1 MKQQAEKCQLKMS
14 AWTLTNALGAGSAAS
29 LKNLREQRSGLR
41 DNDFPGIDLKTA
53 IGRVDG
59 IEETEL
65 PRRLQQFECRNNR
78 LAMLGLN
85 QDDFI
90 AQVDIARSKYGA
102 DRIGVFMGTST
113 SGIQEAEHAFAHF
126 DQSNIVPVEYD
137 YWHTHNL
144 FSLADFVS
152 RVLNLSGPA
161 QVISTACSSSA
172 KVFAAAHRHIQ
183 AGFCDAAIVGGV
195 DSLCQMTLYGFHS
208 LQLVS
213 TQPCRP
219 ADAARDGISIGEAA
233 GFALLETVED
243 DDDKNICLLGYGESS
258 DAYHISSPHPEGEG
272 ARISMEQAMRM
283 AGVSASE
290 IDYVNLHGTAT
301 PANDAS
307 EDKAI
312 MTCLGSD
319 VPCSSTKGWTGH
331 TLGAAGIT
339 EALFVCLCIE
349 NNFIPGSLNTK
360 TIDPE
365 IQADIVLENRSATVR
380 KVLTNSF
387 GFGGSNC
394 SLLLGRPG

>member
-1 MKQQAEKCQLKMS
+1 MQQKGKCQLKIS
-14 AWTLTNALGAGSAAS
+14 AWTLTNALGPGIAAS
-29 LKNLREQRSGLR
+29 LENLREQRSGLR
-41 DNDFPGIDLKTA
+41 ENNFPGVELETS
-53 IGRVDG
+53 IGRVAG
-59 IEETEL
+59 IEEAEL
-65 PRRLQQFECRNNR
+65 PEQLQQFDCRNNR

-90 AQVDIARSKYGA
+90 AQIDIARSKYGA

-113 SGIQEAEHAFAHF
+113 SGIQEAERAFVNFNPGNAM
-126 DQSNIVPVEYD
+126 PVEYD

-152 RVLNLSGPA
+152 RVLNLSGPS
-161 QVISTACSSSA
+161 QIISTACSSSA

-183 AGFCDAAIVGGV
+183 AGFCEAAIVGGV
-195 DSLCQMTLYGFHS
+195 DSLCQMTLYGFNS

-233 GFALLETVED
+233 GFALLEPVGAAD
-243 DDDKNICLLGYGESS
+243 QDSLCLLGYGESS

-272 ARISMEQAMRM
+272 ARLAMEQAMQM
-283 AGVSASE
+283 AGVPASE

-312 MTCLGSD
+312 MACLGSEI
-319 VPCSSTKGWTGH
+319 PCSSTKGWTGH

-339 EALFVCLCIE
+339 EALFACLCIE
-349 NNFIPGSLNTK
+349 NNFIPGSLNTH

-365 IQADIVLENRSATVR
+365 IKADIVLENRPATLR
-380 KVLTNSF
+380 KVLSNSF

-394 SLLLGRPG
+394 SLLLGRQG